1 MQKFAGE
8 TWGDVGYRVLGIVGL
23 AGAAA
28 LSVGNLVVLLSR
40 PRPAVTV
47 GVFMLVV
54 TLVLEVLALVFVWR
68 SGGRDLRPS
77 PHGSPAML
85 AALMGGGAVALD
97 VLGIALPLFLAL
109 AARLVGLVGLLT
121 LLALLEPGMVW
132 TDPEPENA

>member
-54 TLVLEVLALVFVWR
+54 TLVLEVLALIFVWR

-77 PHGSPAML
+77 PHGPPAML
-85 AALMGGGAVALD
+85 AALLGGGVVALD
-97 VLGIALPLFLAL
+97 VLGFGVPLSLAL
-109 AARLVGLVGLLT
+109 AGRLVGLVGLLT
-121 LLALLEPGMVW
+121 LLALLEPATAWAV
-132 TDPEPENA
+132 PEPESA